1 MTTGAHV
8 CLPPLQRALVSIG
21 IMAAT
26 LMQVLDTT
34 IVNVALPHME
44 GSLAATHDQI
54 SWVLTSYL
62 VSSAILMPLTGYFSE
77 RLGRR
82 NYLFIS
88 IIGFIIASCLC
99 GAATSLSQI
108 VAFRLL
114 QGVFGAALVP
124 LSQAIMTDIFP
135 KEEHGMAMAIWGM
148 GVMIGPILGPT
159 LGGYLTDVAT
169 WRWNFYI
176 NIPVGILS
184 LFLLWRYLPD
194 TKKSLRGMNW
204 LGLSLISLL
213 IGATQYLL
221 DRGNQQDWFSSWD
234 IRIAA
239 LFIIIGLLGFV
250 FPYLRK
256 SINGVVNLSVFR
268 DRNFSLSCLLIAMFG
283 LGLYGTMVMLPIML
297 EDLLN
302 YPVLTTGIN
311 MAPRGVS
318 SMIAMLFVG
327 KMMRKI
333 DARLIIAMGIV
344 ISCLGTAIDLSYSL
358 NISSGWIS
366 WPMFLQ
372 GFGMGMIFT
381 PLSVIAFSTL
391 TTTFR
396 TEAAGM
402 YSLLRTIGSSIGISI
417 VSTLYSRQSQ
427 TAWNQIGSS
436 IQPYNPA
443 LETYLDNHQLT
454 LDNPV
459 AAQVLGQ
466 ELAQQA
472 GMVAMLD
479 VFTFICWSFA
489 IMLVMLILLKKPKK
503 VIHDMD
509 VVE

>member
-1 MTTGAHV
+1 
-8 CLPPLQRALVSIG
+8 
-21 IMAAT
+21 
-26 LMQVLDTT
+26 
-34 IVNVALPHME
+34 
-44 GSLAATHDQI
+44 
-54 SWVLTSYL
+54 
-62 VSSAILMPLTGYFSE
+62 
-77 RLGRR
+77 
-82 NYLFIS
+82 
-88 IIGFIIASCLC
+88 
-99 GAATSLSQI
+99 
-108 VAFRLL
+108 
-114 QGVFGAALVP
+114 
-124 LSQAIMTDIFP
+124 
-135 KEEHGMAMAIWGM
+135 
-148 GVMIGPILGPT
+148 
-159 LGGYLTDVAT
+159 
-169 WRWNFYI
+169 
-176 NIPVGILS
+176 
-184 LFLLWRYLPD
+184 
-194 TKKSLRGMNW
+194 MNW